1 MDRNKPSVVLVV
13 DDAPV
18 NIVLLQGIL
27 TSAEYRVISTSDGP
41 TALALAQSEQ
51 PDLVLLDVAMP
62 DMDGFAVCTRLKEM
76 ESTRNIPVIFVTA
89 WDNVQAEVRGFATG
103 AVDYITKP
111 FTRATVLARVKAHL
125 ATQGHQRRLED
136 QFREVIEF
144 APDAYILLDRE
155 GKIVQVN
162 SRAEQLF
169 GYHREELIAQPAEIL
184 IPPRQHKNFFAYR
197 RYYFDKPRRL
207 PTPKSSPCVRKDAT
221 EFFAEINLSPLNTR
235 GGTLLMAVVRDVT
248 FRRNSEMELRASR
261 QRLRE
266 LMAQNEAIREGER
279 KHVAREIHDELGQ
292 VLTALRMDV
301 SLLDM
306 RFGTQNPALAEKTA
320 DMKGLIDRAIQGVRN
335 VAVHLRPTSLDMG
348 LLPAIE
354 WLSSEFTARTGV
366 PCAID
371 VHHRDVELD
380 EARAVV
386 VFRLVQESLTNIGR
400 YASATHVNITL
411 TRRNDA
417 LWLEVR
423 DDGCGFDLAA
433 ATQRRSFGLLGMRER
448 AIALGGS
455 VHIHSALGKGTAIAL
470 TIPFDI
476 QAKKENP

>member
-13 DDAPV
+13 DDVPL
-18 NIVLLQGIL
+18 NILLLRGIL
-27 TSAEYRVISTSDGP
+27 TAAEYRVVSASDGP
-41 TALALAQSEQ
+41 TALAVAQAEQ
-51 PDLVLLDVAMP
+51 PDLILLDVAMP
-62 DMDGFAVCTRLKEM
+62 DMDGLAVCTRLKEM
-76 ESTRNIPVIFVTA
+76 ASTRNIPVIFVTA
-89 WDNVQAEVRGFATG
+89 WNDAQAEVRGFAAG

-144 APDAYILLDRE
+144 APDAYILLDQE
-155 GKIVQVN
+155 GGIVQVN
-162 SRAEQLF
+162 TRCEHLF
-169 GYHREELIAQPAEIL
+169 GYHRDELIGQSVIALVPQRL
-184 IPPRQHKNFFAYR
+184 HKNFMAFR
-197 RYYFDKPRRL
+197 RDYLQEPRGL
-207 PTPKSSPCVRKDAT
+207 PTPTSSPCVRKDGS

-235 GGTLLMAVVRDVT
+235 TGTLLMAVVRDVT
-248 FRRNSEMELRASR
+248 FRRNSEIELKASR

-306 RFGTQNPALAEKTA
+306 RFGAQNPALAEKTA
-320 DMKGLIDRAIQGVRN
+320 DMKSLIDRAIQGVRN
-335 VAVHLRPTSLDMG
+335 VAVHLRPTSLNMG

-354 WLSSEFTARTGV
+354 WLGSEFTARTGV
-366 PCAID
+366 PCAVD
-371 VHHRDVELD
+371 VHHAEVEPD

-400 YASATHVNITL
+400 YARATQVNITL
-411 TRRNDA
+411 ARHGDA

-423 DDGCGFDLAA
+423 DDGQGFDVAA

-448 AIALGGS
+448 ALALGGS
-455 VHIHSALGKGTAIAL
+455 VNISSAPGEGTVIGL
-470 TIPFDI
+470 TIPFEI
-476 QAKKENP
+476 QTKKADP

>member
-27 TSAEYRVISTSDGP
+27 KAAEYRVISASDGP
-41 TALALAQSEQ
+41 TALALAQTEQ
-51 PDLVLLDVAMP
+51 PDLILLDVAMP

-76 ESTRNIPVIFVTA
+76 ESTRNIPVVFVTA
-89 WDNVQAEVRGFATG
+89 WDNAQAEVRGFASG

-111 FTRATVLARVKAHL
+111 FTRAMVLARVKAHL
-125 ATQGHQRRLED
+125 TTQGHQRRLED
-136 QFREVIEF
+136 QFRKVIEF
-144 APDAYILLDRE
+144 APDAFLLLDRE

-162 SRAEQLF
+162 TRVEQMF
-169 GYHREELIAQPAEIL
+169 GYHREELIGQSVQTL
-184 IPPRQHKNFFAYR
+184 IPERLHKNFAAFR
-197 RYYFDKPRRL
+197 RDYLYHPRRL
-207 PTPKSSPCVRKDAT
+207 PTPESTPCMRKDAS

-235 GGTLLMAVVRDVT
+235 HSTLSMAVVRDVT
-248 FRRNSEMELRASR
+248 FRRNAEMELRTSR

-306 RFGTQNPALAEKTA
+306 RFGAMNPALAEKTA
-320 DMKGLIDRAIQGVRN
+320 DMKNLIDRAIQGVRN
-335 VAVHLRPTSLDMG
+335 VAVRLRPTSLNMG

-354 WLSSEFTARTGV
+354 WLGSEFTARTGV
-366 PCAID
+366 PCAVD
-371 VHHRDVELD
+371 VHHGEVEPD

-386 VFRLVQESLTNIGR
+386 VFRLVQESLTNVGR
-400 YASATHVNITL
+400 YAGATQVNITL
-411 TRRNDA
+411 ARRGDA

-423 DDGCGFDLAA
+423 DDGRGFDVAA
-433 ATQRRSFGLLGMRER
+433 SAQRRSFGLLGMRER

-455 VHIHSALGKGTAIAL
+455 VDIRSVPGEGTVIGL

-476 QAKKENP
+476 QTKEADP